1 MGTIHAHE
9 FVTLDGYFDDPS
21 FTFPFGFDPAMGET
35 LGAITGAASDILLGR
50 TTYEMFAPAWR
61 DRTPDDDPGAPFFN
75 DTTKHVVGANPLVEQ
90 WNNTVALGAYDPAAI
105 ADLKATAQ
113 GDIYIS
119 GSGQLV
125 RGLLHDG
132 LLDSLHL
139 FVYPVVLGR
148 GERLF
153 TDQEMTLTLQESQS
167 YDNGVLHLAYGPAA
181 T

>member
-21 FTFPFGFDPAMGET
+21 FTFPFGFDAEMGET
-35 LGAITGAASDILLGR
+35 LGAITGSASDILLGR
-50 TTYEMFAPAWR
+50 NTYEMFAPAWR

-75 DTTKHVVGANPLVEQ
+75 ETPKHVVGASPLVEQ
-90 WNNTVALGAYDPAAI
+90 WNNTIPLGAYDPAKI
-105 ADLKATAQ
+105 AELKAAAS

-119 GSGQLV
+119 GSGRLV
-125 RGLLHDG
+125 RALLQEG

-153 TDQEMTLTLQESQS
+153 GDGELTLALQESQA
-167 YDNGVLHLAYGPAA
+167 YANGVLHLAYGPA
-181 T
+181 